1 MVEKDKLL
9 LEKLKYAGL
18 GDLKATYKFARDWF
32 VEEGFGVIEESYA
45 EKISGSGSKEFE
57 IKWVAGKKI
66 TDYFRITIRLK
77 WIVIGVSDVE
87 VEIDGRKKKMNKIAD
102 LTMEIQGVLEKDYSG
117 KWEGTGMQK
126 FFQELYHKYI
136 IPQRTDEKEEQ
147 TVETVQN
154 FKEEMKAFLELT
166 GRK

>member
-1 MVEKDKLL
+1 MEKDKLL
-9 LEKLKYAGL
+9 LEKLKYSGL
-18 GDLKATYKFARDWF
+18 GDLKSAYKFARDWF
-32 VEEGFGVIEESYA
+32 GEEGFGVIEEGYA

-57 IKWVAGKKI
+57 IKWVAAKKI
-66 TDYFRITIRLK
+66 TDYFRITVKVK
-77 WIVIGVSDVE
+77 WIIIGVSDVE

-102 LTMEIQGVLEKDYSG
+102 LTMEIQGILEKDYSA

-136 IPQRTDEKEEQ
+136 IPQRNEEKEEQ